1 MRMQSSTFNAMVML
15 QLQVLLLMGVGF
27 VLTKIGTITGEGRKS
42 LSDILINFILPCNI
56 ICSFQMDLTADLI
69 VSCGLVLLLALA
81 AQVLFYVVGHFCYPG
96 QRAERLS
103 CLRYATLCPNAGFLG
118 LPIIGGVF
126 GEIGSLLTSI
136 ALLPQRVVMWSAGV
150 SLFTKADSKSV
161 VKKVLTHPCI
171 IAVAIGFALLLTGN
185 PTLPAFLQKTVSSA
199 GGCTTC
205 VSMLVIG
212 SILAG
217 AKAEGFKDRMILWF
231 TFLRLIAIPLI
242 AFLPLRLLGV
252 DPVVTGVVVLISGMP
267 AGSTTAILA
276 SKYDGDAEFASCM
289 VFVSTLAS
297 IVTLP
302 VLCLFL

>member
-1 MRMQSSTFNAMVML
+1 ML

-27 VLTKIGTITGEGRKS
+27 VLTKLGTITNEGRRS

-69 VSCGLVLLLALA
+69 ASCGLVLLLALA
-81 AQVLFYVVGHFCYPG
+81 AQVLFYAVGHFCYPG
-96 QRAERLS
+96 QKAERLS

-126 GEIGSLLTSI
+126 GEMGSLLTSI

-171 IAVAIGFALLLTGN
+171 IAVAIGFALLFAGN
-185 PTLPAFLQKTVSSA
+185 PTLPPFLQKTISSA

-205 VSMLVIG
+205 VSMLVI
-212 SILAG
+212 
-217 AKAEGFKDRMILWF
+217 
-231 TFLRLIAIPLI
+231 
-242 AFLPLRLLGV
+242 
-252 DPVVTGVVVLISGMP
+252 
-267 AGSTTAILA
+267 
-276 SKYDGDAEFASCM
+276 
-289 VFVSTLAS
+289 
-297 IVTLP
+297 
-302 VLCLFL
+302 

>member
-27 VLTKIGTITGEGRKS
+27 VLTKIGTISGEGRRS
-42 LSDILINFILPCNI
+42 LSDILINFVLPCNI
-56 ICSFQMDLTADLI
+56 ITSFQMEMTGELLA
-69 VSCGLVLLLALA
+69 SCGLVLLLALA
-81 AQVLFYVVGHFCYPG
+81 AQVLFYIVGHFCFKG
-96 QRAERLS
+96 EKAERLS
-103 CLRYATLCPNAGFLG
+103 CLRYGTLCPNAGFLG

-126 GEIGSLLTSI
+126 GDMGALLTSV
-136 ALLPQRVVMWSAGV
+136 ALIPQRVVMWSAGV
-150 SLFTKADSKSV
+150 SLFTKADGKSV
-161 VKKVLTHPCI
+161 VKKVITHPCI
-171 IAVAIGFALLLTGN
+171 IAVVVGFALMLSGN
-185 PTLPAFLQKTVSSA
+185 PTLPGFLQKAISSA

-217 AKAEGFKDRMILWF
+217 ASDAGFGDKTILWY

-242 AFLPLRLLGV
+242 VFVPLRLLGV
-252 DPVVTGVVVLISGMP
+252 DPIVTGVIVLIGGMP

-276 SKYDGDAEFASCM
+276 SKYDGDAAFASRM

-302 VLCLFL
+302 LLCLFL

>member
-1 MRMQSSTFNAMVML
+1 MSMQSSTFNAMVML

-27 VLTKIGTITGEGRKS
+27 VLTKTGTITGEGRKS

-56 ICSFQMDLTADLI
+56 ITSFQMDLTGELLA
-69 VSCGLVLLLALA
+69 SCGLVLVLALA
-81 AQVLFYVVGHFCYPG
+81 AQALFSLIGRFCYPG
-96 QRAERLS
+96 EKAERLS

-126 GEIGSLLTSI
+126 GEMGALLTSV
-136 ALLPQRVVMWSAGV
+136 ALIPQRVVMWSAGV
-150 SLFTKADSKSV
+150 SLFTRADGKSV
-161 VKKVLTHPCI
+161 VKKVITHPCI
-171 IAVAIGFALLLTGN
+171 IAVVIGFALMLSGN
-185 PTLPAFLQKTVSSA
+185 PTLPAFLQKAVSSA

-217 AKAEGFKDRMILWF
+217 AKDAGLKDKTILWF
-231 TFLRLIAIPLI
+231 TLLRLIAIPL
-242 AFLPLRLLGV
+242 AVLLPLRLLGV
-252 DPVVTGVVVLISGMP
+252 DPIVTGVVVLISGMP

-276 SKYDGDAEFASCM
+276 SKYDGDAAFASRM
-289 VFVSTLAS
+289 VFVSTLSS

>member
-1 MRMQSSTFNAMVML
+1 MQSSTFTAMVML
-15 QLQVLLLMGVGF
+15 QLQVLLLMAAGF

-56 ICSFQMDLTADLI
+56 ICSFQMDMTGELLM
-69 VSCGLVLLLALA
+69 SCGLVLLLALL
-81 AQVLFYVVGHFCYPG
+81 AQALFYAVGHFCFPG
-96 QRAERLS
+96 QKAERLS

-126 GEIGSLLTSI
+126 GEMGSLLTSV
-136 ALLPQRVVMWSAGV
+136 ALIPQRVVMWSAGV
-150 SLFTKADSKSV
+150 SLFTSADRKSV

-171 IAVAIGFALLLTGN
+171 IAVEIGFALMLCGN

-217 AKAEGFKDRMILWF
+217 AKDAGFQDRTILWF
-231 TFLRLIAIPLI
+231 TLLRLILIPL
-242 AFLPLRLLGV
+242 AVLLPLRIAGV

-276 SKYDGDAEFASCM
+276 SKYDGDAAFASCM

>member
-1 MRMQSSTFNAMVML
+1 MQSSTFTSMVML

-27 VLTKIGTITGEGRKS
+27 VLTKTGTITAEGRKS

-56 ICSFQMDLTADLI
+56 ITSFQMDMTGDLLA
-69 VSCGLVLLLALA
+69 SCGLVLLLALA
-81 AQVLFYVVGHFCYPG
+81 AQALFSIIGRFCYPG
-96 QRAERLS
+96 EKAERLS

-126 GEIGSLLTSI
+126 GEMGALLTSV
-136 ALLPQRVVMWSAGV
+136 ALIPQRVVMWSAGV
-150 SLFTKADSKSV
+150 SLFTRADGKSV
-161 VKKVLTHPCI
+161 VRKVLTHPCI
-171 IAVAIGFALLLTGN
+171 IAVFIGFALMLCGN
-185 PTLPAFLQKTVSSA
+185 PALPAFLQKAVSSA

-217 AKAEGFKDRMILWF
+217 AKDAGLKDKTILWF

-242 AFLPLRLLGV
+242 VLLPLRLFGV

-276 SKYDGDAEFASCM
+276 SKYDGDAAFASRM
-289 VFVSTLAS
+289 VFVSTLSS

>member
-1 MRMQSSTFNAMVML
+1 MQSSTFTAMVML
-15 QLQVLLLMGVGF
+15 QLQVLVLMAAGF

-56 ICSFQMDLTADLI
+56 ICSFQMDMTGELLM
-69 VSCGLVLLLALA
+69 SCGLVLLLALF
-81 AQVLFYVVGHFCYPG
+81 AQALFYAVGHFCFPG
-96 QRAERLS
+96 QKAERLS

-126 GEIGSLLTSI
+126 GEMGSLLTSI

-150 SLFTKADSKSV
+150 SLFTSADRKSV

-171 IAVAIGFALLLTGN
+171 IAVEIGFALMLCGN

-217 AKAEGFKDRMILWF
+217 AKDAGFQDRTILWF
-231 TFLRLIAIPLI
+231 TLLRLILIPL
-242 AFLPLRLLGV
+242 AVLLPLRIAGV

-276 SKYDGDAEFASCM
+276 SKYDGDAAFASRM

>member
-1 MRMQSSTFNAMVML
+1 MQSSTFTAMVML
-15 QLQVLLLMGVGF
+15 QLQVLVLMAAGF

-56 ICSFQMDLTADLI
+56 ICSFQMDMTGELLM
-69 VSCGLVLLLALA
+69 SCGLVLLLALF
-81 AQVLFYVVGHFCYPG
+81 AQALFYAVGHFCFPG
-96 QRAERLS
+96 QKAERLS

-126 GEIGSLLTSI
+126 GEMGALLTSV
-136 ALLPQRVVMWSAGV
+136 ALIPQRVVMWSAGV
-150 SLFTKADSKSV
+150 SLFTSADRKSV

-171 IAVAIGFALLLTGN
+171 IAVEIGFALMLCGN

-217 AKAEGFKDRMILWF
+217 AKDAGFQDRTILWF
-231 TFLRLIAIPLI
+231 TLLRLILIPL
-242 AFLPLRLLGV
+242 AVLLPLRIAGV
-252 DPVVTGVVVLISGMP
+252 DPIVTGVVVLISGMP

-276 SKYDGDAEFASCM
+276 SKYDGDAAFASRM

>member
-1 MRMQSSTFNAMVML
+1 MQSSTFTAMVML
-15 QLQVLLLMGVGF
+15 QLQVLLLMGVGY
-27 VLTKIGTITGEGRKS
+27 VLTQTGTISAEGRKS
-42 LSDILINFILPCNI
+42 LSDILINFVLPCNI
-56 ICSFQMDLTADLI
+56 ITSFQMDMTGELLA
-69 VSCGLVLLLALA
+69 SCGLVLVLALA
-81 AQVLFYVVGHFCYPG
+81 AQGLFSLIGRFCYPG
-96 QRAERLS
+96 EKAERLS

-126 GEIGSLLTSI
+126 GEMGALLTSV
-136 ALLPQRVVMWSAGV
+136 ALIPQRVVMWSAGV
-150 SLFTKADSKSV
+150 SLFTRADGKSV

-171 IAVAIGFALLLTGN
+171 IAVFIGFGLMLCGN
-185 PTLPAFLQKTVSSA
+185 PALPAFLQKAVSSA

-217 AKAEGFKDRMILWF
+217 AKDAGLKDKTILWF
-231 TFLRLIAIPLI
+231 TLLRLIAIPL
-242 AFLPLRLLGV
+242 AVLLPLRLLGV

-276 SKYDGDAEFASCM
+276 SKYDGDAAFASRM
-289 VFVSTLAS
+289 VFVSTLSS
-297 IVTLP
+297 ILTLP